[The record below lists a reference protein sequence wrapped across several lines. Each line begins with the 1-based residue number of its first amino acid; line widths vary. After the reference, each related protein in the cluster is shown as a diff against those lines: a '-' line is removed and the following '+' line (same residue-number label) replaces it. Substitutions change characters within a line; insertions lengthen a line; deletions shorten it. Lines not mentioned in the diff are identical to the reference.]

1 MRRREAAGGPERPP
15 ARLLRF
21 DRAEWAV
28 AADPFE
34 AWAAARQVW
43 RDAYGWPAGALDFLR
58 GSSLRARRDCEPSS
72 TRPDPTND
80 QSGR

>member
-15 ARLLRF
+15 ERLLRF
-21 DRAEWAV
+21 DLSEWAGAV
-28 AADPFE
+28 DPFD

-58 GSSLRARRDCEPSS
+58 GSSLRARRDCDAASP
-72 TRPDPTND
+72 TQPDAED
-80 QSGR
+80 